1 MAIDHPELE
10 KCVEDFD
17 SVFYD
22 VDGFEEVENIKRL
35 YENEDEEGLM
45 EAAVRLKKVIDD
57 AEMHLSNII
66 YFLKK

>member
-1 MAIDHPELE
+1 MIIIRSSEVFSLAVVH
-10 KCVEDFD
+10 

-22 VDGFEEVENIKRL
+22 VDGFNEVENIKRL
-35 YENEDEEGLM
+35 YANEDEEGLM

-66 YFLKK
+66 SLLKK